1 MSKKTPSKLFIT
13 LVMTS
18 LLFVACSTEAPKS
31 IDGDEPLASNAVLDG
46 DQQAS
51 AEVSST
57 KATTPSAPAKA
68 AAVTAT
74 VNGNSAL
81 AQAFQSGNDEAL
93 RRSATQILQ
102 STPNDVKALNALGLY
117 HYRRGHFPA
126 AQMMFEKALKV
137 SPDSSELHN
146 NLGLVLLAQKD
157 LFSAMK
163 EFRTALQLN
172 PENGDAAVNIGTIY
186 VEKQDYTKALV
197 AMEIAYKKNARDI
210 RVLNNYGIALAA
222 NGKYDQA
229 SDVYKEALRI
239 SSSDKNVLL
248 NQAILFIDHLKKY
261 QDGLDIVNK
270 IKFLGLSSEARSTIN
285 GLENRAKAGL
295 K

>member
-1 MSKKTPSKLFIT
+1 MLKKALLVFFI
-13 LVMTS
+13 TS
-18 LLFVACSTEAPKS
+18 LLIACASEAPKS
-31 IDGDEPLASNAVLDG
+31 IDGNNDELASDAALEG
-46 DQQAS
+46 DQRAS
-51 AEVSST
+51 QEVAPVKKET
-57 KATTPSAPAKA
+57 PAKT
-68 AAVTAT
+68 AVTAN
-74 VNGNSAL
+74 VSGNSAM

-93 RRSATQILQ
+93 RRAAIQILQ
-102 STPNDVKALNALGLY
+102 TTPNDVKALNALGLY
-117 HYRRGHFPA
+117 HYRRGHMPA
-126 AQMMFEKALKV
+126 AQLMFTKALKV
-137 SPDSSELHN
+137 SNDSSELHN

-157 LFSAMK
+157 LLGAMK
-163 EFRTALQLN
+163 EFRTAMQLN

-210 RVLNNYGIALAA
+210 RVLNNYGIALVA

-229 SDVYKEALRI
+229 NDVYREALRI

-248 NQAILFIDHLKKY
+248 NQAVLFIDHLKKY
-261 QDGLDIVNK
+261 QDGLDLVNK